1 MRTLWIKKSANDR
14 KVWEA
19 LLAKAG
25 IRPENAI
32 NHTVGIFEGESLVGT
47 ASRLDNIIKCVAIDP
62 DYRGGAVFNSL
73 LSHMIQT
80 IYREGYDRIFVYTKP
95 SALAAFEALSFH
107 KIESVGDD
115 LVFLERAE
123 EGFPAYLE
131 GLRKWKEKTQRGDE
145 KEVAAIVMNANPF
158 TRGHLALVEAARK
171 ASDVLYLFAVSDPSS
186 VFPFEI
192 RKRLVEEGVAH
203 LDRVHVLT
211 TESYMVSR
219 AVFPSYFLKEA
230 DQATAIQARLDAKIF
245 KNHIAPAL
253 GISLRFVGEEPFSP
267 ATRTYNEQ
275 MEAVFAGPPNPGKP
289 RLDIIPRL
297 EEGGEA
303 ISASTVRRLLA
314 RGRLVE
320 AKRLLPPSSQAFL
333 ESPEAKPI
341 LEALKKDP
349 LQGIKEADVQKL
361 VDEVRYDI

>member
-1 MRTLWIKKSANDR
+1 MRTLWVKESAYDR
-14 KVWEA
+14 KAWEG
-19 LLAKAG
+19 LLEKVG
-25 IRPENAI
+25 IRPEKSI
-32 NHTVGIFEGESLVGT
+32 NRTLGLFEGETLVGSV
-47 ASRLDNIIKCVAIDP
+47 SRLDNIIKCVAVDP
-62 DYRGGAVFNSL
+62 DHRGGSVFNAL
-73 LSHMIQT
+73 LSQMIQE
-80 IYREGYDRIFVYTKP
+80 IYHAGYDRLYVYTKP
-95 SALAAFEALSFH
+95 ESVRAFEALSFQE
-107 KIESVGDD
+107 IERVGED

-131 GLRKWKEKTQRGDE
+131 GLRKWKGKTQRGDE

-158 TRGHLALVEAARK
+158 TRGHLALVEAAR
-171 ASDVLYLFAVSDPSS
+171 ASSDVLYLFAVSDPSS
-186 VFPFEI
+186 VFPFDV
-192 RKRLVEEGVAH
+192 RKRLMEEGVAH

-275 MEAVFAGPPNPGKP
+275 MEAIFAGPPNPGKP

-303 ISASTVRRLLA
+303 ISASTVRKMLA
-314 RGRLVE
+314 QGQFEE

-333 ESPEAKPI
+333 DSPEARPI

-361 VDEVRYDI
+361 VDEVRYE